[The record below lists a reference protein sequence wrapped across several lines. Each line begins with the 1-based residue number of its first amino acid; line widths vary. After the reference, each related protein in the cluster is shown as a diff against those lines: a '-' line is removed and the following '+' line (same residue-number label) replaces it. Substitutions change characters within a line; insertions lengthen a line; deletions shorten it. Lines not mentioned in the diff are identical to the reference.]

1 MSLAPQPATHVVEA
15 QAGAAQAAAQSPAVD
30 QGTPAG
36 GVSQMALQP
45 PSVYQMPLQPPN
57 DVNSALASHRA
68 SVMNC
73 AQAAAQAVD
82 YVVAVTQT
90 AAAATQATDKAH
102 GTAADGVS
110 PTSLQ
115 PASDMNS
122 IQRQQVYVAQA
133 TAQAVVQAVAQG
145 VAAAKTVVVA
155 VQTTRDAHRTAADE
169 MSPMARE
176 PTSDMTSAQGEQVA
190 AKVGIREYE
199 RQRIK
204 YSTGG
209 GKVASQE
216 GISNRDW
223 HIDFGRLGMLDDA
236 NQHPGDIMIDRLGML
251 DDANQHHGDVMIVEP
266 QIPITPS
273 SLEIPNI
280 RNLTNLERTQGKAFQ
295 SDPQCKFEDHALAR
309 TAVWTGSARRRR
321 YWIWHQ
327 RHDPVGGAL
336 SGENGAALLRVACH
350 GADASHGRLTQGYKA
365 TRRW

>member
-1 MSLAPQPATHVVEA
+1 MSPMAVMPASDMSSA
-15 QAGAAQAAAQSPAVD
+15 QGQ
-30 QGTPAG
+30 
-36 GVSQMALQP
+36 
-45 PSVYQMPLQPPN
+45 
-57 DVNSALASHRA
+57 
-68 SVMNC
+68 
-73 AQAAAQAVD
+73 
-82 YVVAVTQT
+82 QT
-90 AAAATQATDKAH
+90 AAQTTAAQI
-102 GTAADGVS
+102 GTAAEGVS

-122 IQRQQVYVAQA
+122 IQRQQVGAARA

-145 VAAAKTVVVA
+145 VATAKTVVVA

-209 GKVASQE
+209 GKVTSQE
-216 GISNRDW
+216 GISNRDL
-223 HIDFGRLGMLDDA
+223 HIDFDRLGRLDDA
-236 NQHPGDIMIDRLGML
+236 NQHP
-251 DDANQHHGDVMIVEP
+251 GDVMIVEP
-266 QIPITPS
+266 QIPIAPG

-295 SDPQCKFEDHALAR
+295 SDPQCKFKDHALAR
-309 TAVWTGSARRRR
+309 TAVWTGSARRRM

-327 RHDPVGGAL
+327 SQEPVGRSVGQKWRGIPQGRL
-336 SGENGAALLRVACH
+336 SWRRCKPRQ
-350 GADASHGRLTQGYKA
+350 ADAGVQGNPKVVTRETASPFDERSCCRLWTEPRHVA
-365 TRRW
+365 THSIGVHECRLLK